1 MKVRIRVYSV
11 LAILVAGFASFGASV
26 LVASP
31 WGAAAA
37 HGAKVKRLAAEQH
50 ISPDEALRRLG
61 EKSAADAEVPGE

>member
-1 MKVRIRVYSV
+1 MKGRVRVFPV

-37 HGAKVKRLAAEQH
+37 HGAKVKRLAAQEH
-50 ISPDEALRRLG
+50 ISVNDAMQKLG
-61 EKSAADAEVPGE
+61 EQRSSEADMK

>member
-1 MKVRIRVYSV
+1 MKGRIRAISV

-37 HGAKVKRLAAEQH
+37 HGAKVRKVAAEQH
-50 ISPDEALRRLG
+50 ISVDEAMRKLG
-61 EKSAADAEVPGE
+61 KQDESEDRME

>member
-1 MKVRIRVYSV
+1 MKGRIRAISV

-37 HGAKVKRLAAEQH
+37 HGAKVRKLAAEEH
-50 ISPDEALRRLG
+50 ISVNEAMRKLG
-61 EKSAADAEVPGE
+61 EQGDSDEEEVR

>member
-1 MKVRIRVYSV
+1 MKGRIRVFPV

-37 HGAKVKRLAAEQH
+37 HGAKVKRLAAQEH
-50 ISPDEALRRLG
+50 ISVDEAMRKLG
-61 EKSAADAEVPGE
+61 EQADADAAAE